1 MKNPRI
7 LDMTGK
13 IFGSWTVVSKD
24 GNTKGGA
31 ALWHCICD
39 CGNSSSITGSDLRNG
54 KSTRCRA
61 CSARDR
67 ATTHGKSKTRI
78 YSIYKA
84 MKTRCYNKK
93 AASYD
98 RYGGRGIEVCKEWLD
113 SFDSFRLWAESNG
126 YNDLLS
132 IDRIDNN
139 KGYYPSNCRWATHQT
154 QSENRNFVAVA
165 PCGKLWWHIA
175 QENGITSGAYRS
187 RLSAGWPIDKAAS
200 YKLNRPLDAEWR
212 EKRERGVDGRFI

>member
-7 LDMTGK
+7 LDMAGK
-13 IFGSWTVVSKD
+13 IFGSWTVVNKD

-31 ALWHCICD
+31 ALWYCICD

-61 CSARDR
+61 CAGRDS

-78 YSIYKA
+78 YRIYKA

-93 AASYD
+93 APNYD

-126 YNDLLS
+126 YDDLLT

-139 KGYYPSNCRWATHQT
+139 KGYCPSNCRWATHQT

-175 QENGITSGAYRS
+175 QENGITSSAYRS
-187 RLSAGWPIDKAAS
+187 RLNAGWPIDKAAS
-200 YKLNRPLDAEWR
+200 YKLNRPLDAKWR